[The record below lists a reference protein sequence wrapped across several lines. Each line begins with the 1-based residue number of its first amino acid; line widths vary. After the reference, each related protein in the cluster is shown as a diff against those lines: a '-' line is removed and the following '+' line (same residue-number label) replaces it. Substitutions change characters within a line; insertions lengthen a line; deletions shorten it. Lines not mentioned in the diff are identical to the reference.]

1 MYLGNPLGVGRVV
14 GIKRERLVSAHT
26 KTSWFNYTTGRE
38 SGQGGNNVALI
49 YRRPIDTGHED
60 DQALEDKMDKLID
73 TLIDVKAPLSDI
85 EAEEFIQDAQEVI
98 LEMVR
103 DAADD
108 LLNDIQRNPE
118 NFWENFACY
127 RRLKK
132 ARVTSWK
139 EAKEEEKHGGT
150 TRRL

>member
-1 MYLGNPLGVGRVV
+1 M
-14 GIKRERLVSAHT
+14 
-26 KTSWFNYTTGRE
+26 
-38 SGQGGNNVALI
+38 ALI
-49 YRRPIDTGHED
+49 YHRPIDTGHED

-73 TLIDVKAPLSDI
+73 LLIDVKAPLNDI

-108 LLNDIQRNPE
+108 LLNDIQRNPDD
-118 NFWENFACY
+118 FWGNLADY

-132 ARVTSWK
+132 ARRTTWN
-139 EAKEEEKHGGT
+139 EAGEASAS
-150 TRRL
+150 